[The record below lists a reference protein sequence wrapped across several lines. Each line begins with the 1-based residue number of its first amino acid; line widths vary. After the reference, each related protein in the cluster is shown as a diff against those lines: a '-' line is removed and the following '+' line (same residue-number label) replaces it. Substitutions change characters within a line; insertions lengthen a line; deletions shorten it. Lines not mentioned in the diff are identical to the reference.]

1 MKNNQNNQNNQ
12 NHEEEKSNHPEMNEE
27 HIEVSKDVPNT
38 VEELI
43 DMQDRCR
50 IDFVEE
56 KEIEQVDFGG
66 EIIEIDKDKMSKIF
80 KEIVQILHKYNAG
93 PNEDLELSKILLG
106 RIKRFQEFLRKKMQ
120 KDKNSPKELLSDIS
134 EDITKMKVIL
144 KLLEEGI

>member
-1 MKNNQNNQNNQ
+1 MKKNQNNQ
-12 NHEEEKSNHPEMNEE
+12 NHDEEKSNHPEMNEE

-43 DMQDRCR
+43 DIQDRCR

-56 KEIEQVDFGG
+56 KIIEEFDFVG
-66 EIIEIDKDKMSKIF
+66 EIIEIDEDKMSKIF

-134 EDITKMKVIL
+134 EDIMKMKLIL

>member
-1 MKNNQNNQNNQ
+1 MKNNQNNQN
-12 NHEEEKSNHPEMNEE
+12 HDEEKSNHPEMNEE

-43 DMQDRCR
+43 DIQDRCR

-56 KEIEQVDFGG
+56 KKIEELDFGG
-66 EIIEIDKDKMSKIF
+66 EIIEIDEDKMSKIF

-134 EDITKMKVIL
+134 EDIMKMKLIL

>member
-43 DMQDRCR
+43 DIQDRCR
-50 IDFVEE
+50 IDFIEE
-56 KEIEQVDFGG
+56 KRIEQVDFGG
-66 EIIEIDKDKMSKIF
+66 EIIEIDEDKMSKIF

-106 RIKRFQEFLRKKMQ
+106 RIKRFQEFYRKKME
-120 KDKNSPKELLSDIS
+120 KDNNIPKELLSNIS
-134 EDITKMKVIL
+134 EGIMKMKLIL

>member
-1 MKNNQNNQNNQ
+1 MKNNQNNQ

-56 KEIEQVDFGG
+56 KEIEQMDFSG
-66 EIIEIDKDKMSKIF
+66 EIIELDEDKMSKIF
-80 KEIVQILHKYNAG
+80 KEIVQILHKYSAG

-106 RIKRFQEFLRKKMQ
+106 RIKRFQEFLRKKME
-120 KDKNSPKELLSDIS
+120 KDKNSPKELLSNIS
-134 EDITKMKVIL
+134 EDIMKMKLIL

>member
-1 MKNNQNNQNNQ
+1 MKKNQNNQ
-12 NHEEEKSNHPEMNEE
+12 NHDEEKSNHPEMNEE

-43 DMQDRCR
+43 DIQDRCR

-56 KEIEQVDFGG
+56 KKIEEVYFGG
-66 EIIEIDKDKMSKIF
+66 EIIEIDEDKMSKIF

-106 RIKRFQEFLRKKMQ
+106 RIKRFQEFLRKKME
-120 KDKNSPKELLSDIS
+120 KDNNSSKELLSNIS
-134 EDITKMKVIL
+134 EDIMKMKLIL

>member
-1 MKNNQNNQNNQ
+1 MKKNQNNQ
-12 NHEEEKSNHPEMNEE
+12 NHDEEKSNHPEMNEE

-43 DMQDRCR
+43 DIQDRCR

-56 KEIEQVDFGG
+56 KEIEKDDFGG
-66 EIIEIDKDKMSKIF
+66 EIIEIDEDKMSKIF

-106 RIKRFQEFLRKKMQ
+106 RIKRFQEFLRKKME
-120 KDKNSPKELLSDIS
+120 KDKKSPKELLSNIS
-134 EDITKMKVIL
+134 EDIMKLKLIL

>member
-1 MKNNQNNQNNQ
+1 MKNNQHTQ
-12 NHEEEKSNHPEMNEE
+12 NHDEEKSNHPEMNEE

-43 DMQDRCR
+43 DIQDRCR
-50 IDFVEE
+50 IDFVED
-56 KEIEQVDFGG
+56 KKIEQVDFGG
-66 EIIEIDKDKMSKIF
+66 EIIEIDEDKMSKIF

-106 RIKRFQEFLRKKMQ
+106 RIKRFQEFYRKKME
-120 KDKNSPKELLSDIS
+120 KDNNSQKELLSNIS
-134 EDITKMKVIL
+134 EDIMKMKLIL

>member
-1 MKNNQNNQNNQ
+1 MKKNQNNQ
-12 NHEEEKSNHPEMNEE
+12 NHDEEKSNHPEMNEE

-43 DMQDRCR
+43 DIQDRCR

-56 KEIEQVDFGG
+56 KKIEQVDFGG
-66 EIIEIDKDKMSKIF
+66 EIIEIDEDKMSKIF

-106 RIKRFQEFLRKKMQ
+106 RIKRFQEFLRKKME
-120 KDKNSPKELLSDIS
+120 KDKKSPKELLSNIS
-134 EDITKMKVIL
+134 EDIMKLKLIL
-144 KLLEEGI
+144 RLLEEGI

>member
-1 MKNNQNNQNNQ
+1 MKNNQNNQ

-43 DMQDRCR
+43 DIQDRCR

-56 KEIEQVDFGG
+56 KIIEELDFGG
-66 EIIEIDKDKMSKIF
+66 EIIEIDEDKMSKIF

-106 RIKRFQEFLRKKMQ
+106 RIKRFQEFYRKKME
-120 KDKNSPKELLSDIS
+120 KDNNSQKELLSNIS
-134 EDITKMKVIL
+134 EGIMKMKLIL

>member
-1 MKNNQNNQNNQ
+1 MKNNQNNQN
-12 NHEEEKSNHPEMNEE
+12 HDEEKSNHPEMNEE

-43 DMQDRCR
+43 DIQDRCR
-50 IDFVEE
+50 IDFVED
-56 KEIEQVDFGG
+56 KKIKQVDLSG
-66 EIIEIDKDKMSKIF
+66 EIIGIDEDKMSKIF

-134 EDITKMKVIL
+134 EDIMKMKLIL

>member
-1 MKNNQNNQNNQ
+1 MKNNQNNQN
-12 NHEEEKSNHPEMNEE
+12 HDEEKSNHPEMNEE

-43 DMQDRCR
+43 DIQDRCR
-50 IDFVEE
+50 IVFVEE
-56 KEIEQVDFGG
+56 KIIEELDFGG
-66 EIIEIDKDKMSKIF
+66 EIIEIDEDKMSKIF

-120 KDKNSPKELLSDIS
+120 KDKNSPKELLSNIS
-134 EDITKMKVIL
+134 EDIMKMKLIL

>member
-1 MKNNQNNQNNQ
+1 MKKNQNNQ
-12 NHEEEKSNHPEMNEE
+12 NHDEEKSNHPEMNEE

-43 DMQDRCR
+43 DIQDRCR

-56 KEIEQVDFGG
+56 KKIEQVDFGG
-66 EIIEIDKDKMSKIF
+66 EIIEIDEDKMSKIF

-106 RIKRFQEFLRKKMQ
+106 RIKRFQEFLRKKME
-120 KDKNSPKELLSDIS
+120 KDNNSPKKLLSNIS
-134 EDITKMKVIL
+134 EDIMKMKLIL

>member
-1 MKNNQNNQNNQ
+1 MENNQNNQ
-12 NHEEEKSNHPEMNEE
+12 NHDEEKSNHPEMNEE

-43 DMQDRCR
+43 DIQDRCR

-56 KEIEQVDFGG
+56 KIIEELDFGG
-66 EIIEIDKDKMSKIF
+66 EIIEIDEDKMSKIF

-106 RIKRFQEFLRKKMQ
+106 RIKRFQEFLRKKME
-120 KDKNSPKELLSDIS
+120 KDKKSPKELLSNIS
-134 EDITKMKVIL
+134 EDIMKLKLIL
-144 KLLEEGI
+144 RLLEEGI

>member
-1 MKNNQNNQNNQ
+1 MKNNQNNQN
-12 NHEEEKSNHPEMNEE
+12 HDEEKSNHPEMNEE

-43 DMQDRCR
+43 DIQDRCR

-56 KEIEQVDFGG
+56 KIIEELDFGG
-66 EIIEIDKDKMSKIF
+66 EIIEIDEDKMSKIF

-106 RIKRFQEFLRKKMQ
+106 RIKRFQEFYRKKME
-120 KDKNSPKELLSDIS
+120 KDNNSQKELLSNIS
-134 EDITKMKVIL
+134 EAIMKMKLIL

>member
-1 MKNNQNNQNNQ
+1 MKKNQNNQ
-12 NHEEEKSNHPEMNEE
+12 NHDEEKSNHPEMNEE

-43 DMQDRCR
+43 DIQDRCR

-56 KEIEQVDFGG
+56 KIIEELDFGG
-66 EIIEIDKDKMSKIF
+66 EIIEIDEDKMSKIF

-106 RIKRFQEFLRKKMQ
+106 RIKRFQEFYRKKME
-120 KDKNSPKELLSDIS
+120 KDNNSQKELLSNIS
-134 EDITKMKVIL
+134 EAIMKMKLIL

>member
-1 MKNNQNNQNNQ
+1 MKNNQNNQNQ
-12 NHEEEKSNHPEMNEE
+12 DGEKSNHPEMNEE

-43 DMQDRCR
+43 DIQDRCR

-66 EIIEIDKDKMSKIF
+66 EIIEIDEDKMSKIF
-80 KEIVQILHKYNAG
+80 KEIVQILHKNNAG

-120 KDKNSPKELLSDIS
+120 KDNNSPKELLSNIS
-134 EDITKMKVIL
+134 EDIMKMKLIL
-144 KLLEEGI
+144 KILEEGI

>member
-1 MKNNQNNQNNQ
+1 MTNMKNNQN
-12 NHEEEKSNHPEMNEE
+12 HDEEKSNHPEMNEE

-43 DMQDRCR
+43 DIQDRCR

-56 KEIEQVDFGG
+56 KEIEQVDFGE
-66 EIIEIDKDKMSKIF
+66 EIIELDEDKMCKIF

-106 RIKRFQEFLRKKMQ
+106 RIKRFQEFYRKKME
-120 KDKNSPKELLSDIS
+120 KDNNSQKELLSNIS
-134 EDITKMKVIL
+134 EAIMKMKLIL

>member
-1 MKNNQNNQNNQ
+1 MKNNQNNQN
-12 NHEEEKSNHPEMNEE
+12 HDEEKSNHPEMNEG

-43 DMQDRCR
+43 DIQDRCR

-56 KEIEQVDFGG
+56 KIIEELDFGG
-66 EIIEIDKDKMSKIF
+66 EIIEIDEDKMSKIF

-106 RIKRFQEFLRKKMQ
+106 RIKRFQEFYRKKME
-120 KDKNSPKELLSDIS
+120 KDNNTQKELLSNIS
-134 EDITKMKVIL
+134 EDIMKMKLIL

>member
-1 MKNNQNNQNNQ
+1 MKKNQ
-12 NHEEEKSNHPEMNEE
+12 NHDEEKSNHPEMNEE

-43 DMQDRCR
+43 DIQDRCR

-56 KEIEQVDFGG
+56 KIIEELDFGG
-66 EIIEIDKDKMSKIF
+66 EIIEIDEDKMSKIF
-80 KEIVQILHKYNAG
+80 KEIVQILHKQNAG

-134 EDITKMKVIL
+134 EDIMKMKLIL

>member
-1 MKNNQNNQNNQ
+1 MKKNQNNQ
-12 NHEEEKSNHPEMNEE
+12 NHDEEKSNHPEMNEE

-56 KEIEQVDFGG
+56 KEIEQLDFSG
-66 EIIEIDKDKMSKIF
+66 EIIELDEDKMSKIF

-106 RIKRFQEFLRKKMQ
+106 RIKRFQEFLRKKME
-120 KDKNSPKELLSDIS
+120 KDKNSPKELLSNIS
-134 EDITKMKVIL
+134 EDIMKMKLIL
-144 KLLEEGI
+144 KLLEEGILI

>member
-1 MKNNQNNQNNQ
+1 MKNNQNNQ

-43 DMQDRCR
+43 DIQDRCR

-56 KEIEQVDFGG
+56 KIIEELDFGG
-66 EIIEIDKDKMSKIF
+66 EIIEIDEDKMSKIF

-106 RIKRFQEFLRKKMQ
+106 RIKRFQEFYRKKME
-120 KDKNSPKELLSDIS
+120 KDNNSQKELLSNIS
-134 EDITKMKVIL
+134 EAIMKMKLIL

>member
-1 MKNNQNNQNNQ
+1 MKKNQNNQ
-12 NHEEEKSNHPEMNEE
+12 NHDEEKSNHPEMNEE

-43 DMQDRCR
+43 DIQDRCR

-66 EIIEIDKDKMSKIF
+66 EIIEIDEDKMSKIF

-106 RIKRFQEFLRKKMQ
+106 RIKRFQEFYRKKME
-120 KDKNSPKELLSDIS
+120 KDNNSQKELLSNIS
-134 EDITKMKVIL
+134 EAIMKMKLIL

>member
-1 MKNNQNNQNNQ
+1 MKNNQNNQNHN
-12 NHEEEKSNHPEMNEE
+12 EEKSNHPEMNEE

-43 DMQDRCR
+43 DIQDRCR

-56 KEIEQVDFGG
+56 KEIEQVDFSG
-66 EIIEIDKDKMSKIF
+66 EIIEIDEDKMSKIF
-80 KEIVQILHKYNAG
+80 KEIVQILHKYSAG

-106 RIKRFQEFLRKKMQ
+106 RIKRFQEFLRKKME
-120 KDKNSPKELLSDIS
+120 KDKNSPKELLSNIS
-134 EDITKMKVIL
+134 EDIMKMKLIL